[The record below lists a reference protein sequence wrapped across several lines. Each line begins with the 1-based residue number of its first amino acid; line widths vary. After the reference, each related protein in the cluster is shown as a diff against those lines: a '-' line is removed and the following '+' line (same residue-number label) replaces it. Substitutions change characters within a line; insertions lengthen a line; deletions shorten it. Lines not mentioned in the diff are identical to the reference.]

1 MRFFFSWFF
10 FFLCGEEDY
19 DQDQTDRAPGSKHEP
34 YFTTLPSL
42 CLCLSPSPSARRPP
56 SRAEGRRRSHAPP
69 SRKTAA
75 RRRRA
80 PRTIPTPWE
89 DRAAFLT
96 VSTFGFLCVCVCL
109 FSHSSS
115 DPHVHIFAGFPERL
129 LIRSRRFI
137 RPFFEIRSQLQ
148 HD

>member
-1 MRFFFSWFF
+1 MRFFSSLFF

-19 DQDQTDRAPGSKHEP
+19 DQDQSDRAPGSKHEP

-96 VSTFGFLCVCVCL
+96 VSTFGFLCVCVFV
-109 FSHSSS
+109 FSLQLRPTRAH
-115 DPHVHIFAGFPERL
+115 F
-129 LIRSRRFI
+129 RRFP
-137 RPFFEIRSQLQ
+137 RATSHTKPAFHSAFL
-148 HD
+148 